1 MYGKLMK
8 NRAKCRLCNDL
19 IESVHRHDYVTCQC
33 GEISIDGGSGEGYIR
48 CRANDYRNLIRLDD
62 ENNEIMPTVTA
73 TAVSSEPP
81 KQDGVAILNA
91 MIQRIESL
99 PPQSLY
105 APINHSDFAS
115 LLRVLADIFR
125 AS

>member
-1 MYGKLMK
+1 MK

-19 IESVHRHDYVTCQC
+19 IESVHRHDYVTCGC
-33 GEISIDGGSGEGYIR
+33 GEISIDGGSGGGYIR
-48 CRANDYRNLIRLDD
+48 CRANDPNNLIRLDD
-62 ENNEIMPTVTA
+62 EDNEILPQVRGGTDSTE
-73 TAVSSEPP
+73 SP
-81 KQDGVAILNA
+81 KQDRLAELNA

-105 APINHSDFAS
+105 APINHSDYAS